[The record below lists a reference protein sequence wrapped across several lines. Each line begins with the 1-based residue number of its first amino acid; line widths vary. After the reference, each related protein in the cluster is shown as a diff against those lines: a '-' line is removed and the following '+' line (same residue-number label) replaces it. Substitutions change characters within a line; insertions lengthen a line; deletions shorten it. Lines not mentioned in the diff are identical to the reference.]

1 MHHIM
6 DLLNNEK
13 LLILNPIM
21 EILILNLE
29 FFLLKHLSFFHI
41 QNENAFIYNL
51 ILELF
56 LHVILWDF
64 F

>member
-13 LLILNPIM
+13 LLILNLIM

-29 FFLLKHLSFFHI
+29 FFLLKYLNFFHI

-51 ILELF
+51 ILALF

-64 F
+64 S